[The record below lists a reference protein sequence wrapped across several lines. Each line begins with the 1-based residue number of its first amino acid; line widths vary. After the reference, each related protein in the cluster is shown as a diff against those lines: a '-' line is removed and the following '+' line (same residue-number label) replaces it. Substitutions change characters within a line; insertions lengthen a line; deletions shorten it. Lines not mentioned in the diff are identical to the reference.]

1 MKSLYKHTETI
12 FEKITS
18 VSIAIMG
25 NPITFVIAV
34 ITVLVF
40 WVSNKDLYLQDLQEF
55 IRDTISGLTFLSL
68 FIIQK
73 SFNRFSATL
82 HLKVNE
88 LVASNEGA
96 NNSVINVEQK
106 TEHEIKALSK
116 EYDEMAEIAEQAKIA
131 DIAEI
136 AEQNDIVGFN

>member
-1 MKSLYKHTETI
+1 MKSIYRHTETV

-25 NPITFVIAV
+25 NPLTFIAALIAV
-34 ITVLVF
+34 VLF
-40 WVSNKDLYLQDLQEF
+40 WLGNKDLYVHDLHEF
-55 IRDTISGLTFLSL
+55 IRDMIHGLTFLSL

-82 HLKVNE
+82 HLKLNE
-88 LVASNEGA
+88 LVASNIEA

-106 TEHEIKALSK
+106 TEHEINALSK

-131 DIAEI
+131 DITAIE
-136 AEQNDIVGFN
+136 EPNDIMGFN